1 MQVKLAIKITI
12 SQERE
17 TGAERIVRNDIIVGD
32 W

>member
-12 SQERE
+12 SQE